1 MEGMVTVSVFVL
13 MVVKL
18 FKVVKEWVLSSC

>member
-13 MVVKL
+13 VVVKL

>member
-1 MEGMVTVSVFVL
+1 MQEMVTVSVFVL